1 MNITLESLQQE
12 IAKYQEIIGKYRTNP
27 EYVNPNCPL
36 DTAIEIVDRLTR
48 RILSKYQKDMIIITE
63 SMMYLWIAMIIGCGV
78 FYLCNKILK

>member
-36 DTAIEIVDRLTR
+36 DTAIEIVDRLKR
-48 RILSKYQKDMIIITE
+48 VLSEYQE
-63 SMMYLWIAMIIGCGV
+63 SM
-78 FYLCNKILK
+78 ILFHEENPPIEEDFNPWSDRDRAI

>member
-36 DTAIEIVDRLTR
+36 DTAIEIVNRLTR
-48 RILSKYQKDMIIITE
+48 EY
-63 SMMYLWIAMIIGCGV
+63 YL
-78 FYLCNKILK
+78 NTRKI